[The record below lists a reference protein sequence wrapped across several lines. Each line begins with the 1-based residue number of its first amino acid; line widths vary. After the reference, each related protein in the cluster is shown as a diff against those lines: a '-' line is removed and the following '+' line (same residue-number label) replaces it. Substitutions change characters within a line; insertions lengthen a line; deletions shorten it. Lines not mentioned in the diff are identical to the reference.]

1 MAVNPLHI
9 LGKLTDLEV
18 PLLWMLE
25 DQMNAASQMV
35 RAMKGR
41 VDFFIQNR
49 KEAENARIGIT
60 GS

>member
-1 MAVNPLHI
+1 
-9 LGKLTDLEV
+9 
-18 PLLWMLE
+18 MLE

-49 KEAENARIGIT
+49 KEAEKTLESELQAL
-60 GS
+60 